1 MFKTNLFIDRLYIYL
16 IYIYIYIKY
25 MYIYCTVFCI
35 LLIYFTLDKNI
46 KFSIFKHSISLINH
60 TIAESQ
66 R

>member
-1 MFKTNLFIDRLYIYL
+1 MFKTNLFIDRLYIHL
-16 IYIYIYIKY
+16 IYI
-25 MYIYCTVFCI
+25 YIYCTVFCI

>member
-1 MFKTNLFIDRLYIYL
+1 MFKTNLFIDRANTYL
-16 IYIYIYIKY
+16 IYIYIYIALF
-25 MYIYCTVFCI
+25 FCI
-35 LLIYFTLDKNI
+35 LLIYFALNKNI

>member
-16 IYIYIYIKY
+16 IYI
-25 MYIYCTVFCI
+25 YIYCTVFCI

>member
-1 MFKTNLFIDRLYIYL
+1 MFKTNLFIDIANTYL
-16 IYIYIYIKY
+16 IYIYIALF
-25 MYIYCTVFCI
+25 FCI
-35 LLIYFTLDKNI
+35 LLIYFALNKNI

>member
-16 IYIYIYIKY
+16 IYIYIAPFFV
-25 MYIYCTVFCI
+25 YCD
-35 LLIYFTLDKNI
+35 LFTLNKNI
-46 KFSIFKHSISLINH
+46 KFSIFKYSISLINH

>member
-1 MFKTNLFIDRLYIYL
+1 MFKTNLFIDRLNTYL
-16 IYIYIYIKY
+16 IYI
-25 MYIYCTVFCI
+25 YIYCTVFCI

>member
-1 MFKTNLFIDRLYIYL
+1 MFKTNLFIDRANTYL
-16 IYIYIYIKY
+16 IYIYIALF
-25 MYIYCTVFCI
+25 FCI
-35 LLIYFTLDKNI
+35 LLIYFALNKNI

>member
-16 IYIYIYIKY
+16 IYIYIY
-25 MYIYCTVFCI
+25 CAVFCI

>member
-1 MFKTNLFIDRLYIYL
+1 MFKTNLFIDRLNTYL
-16 IYIYIYIKY
+16 IYIYIYI
-25 MYIYCTVFCI
+25 YIYCTVFCI

>member
-1 MFKTNLFIDRLYIYL
+1 MFKTNLFIDRANAYL
-16 IYIYIYIKY
+16 IYI
-25 MYIYCTVFCI
+25 YIYCTVFCI
-35 LLIYFTLDKNI
+35 LLIYFTLNKNI